1 MIIKSFELDKIDHKK
16 NKNYLFYGENN
27 GLISEILEKKFK
39 SKFKNKIYDYEESE
53 ILKNEKDF
61 FDKILTNSFF
71 DNEKLLII
79 SRSTDKVF
87 KIAEEIIAR
96 NIDDLSIIFL
106 SGNLEKKSKLRKLFE
121 KDKNSVCI
129 AFYPDNQKTLTVL
142 VNNFFNKIKMP
153 VSQEIINTIVE
164 KNDGNRQELNNELIK
179 IENFVKNK
187 KNIKLEEILKLTNS
201 SANNNISE
209 LVDFCLAKN
218 EKKIIKI
225 LNENNFSNEDTVLI
239 IRIFINKIKRLI
251 KIKAQN
257 QENKNI
263 DNVISNFKPPIFWKD
278 KDLVKQQLIN
288 WSDKEIGD
296 LLNSTN
302 ENELLIKKNY
312 ANSLK
317 ILFNFIFSTAKTN

>member
-1 MIIKSFELDKIDHKK
+1 MIIKSFEINKIDHKK
-16 NKNYLFYGENN
+16 NKNYLFYGENY
-27 GLISEILEKKFK
+27 GLITEILEKKFK
-39 SKFKNKIYDYEESE
+39 SEFKNKIYNYEESE

-61 FDKILTNSFF
+61 FDKILTHSFF

-79 SRSTDKVF
+79 SRSTDKIF
-87 KIAEEIIAR
+87 KIAEEIITK

-106 SGNLEKKSKLRKLFE
+106 AGNLDKKSKLRKLFE
-121 KDKNSVCI
+121 KDKKSVCI
-129 AFYPDNQKTLTVL
+129 AFYPDSQKTLSQL
-142 VNNFFNKIKMP
+142 VNNFFKNIKVP

-164 KNDGNRQELNNELIK
+164 KSDGDRQELNNELVK

-187 KNIKLEEILKLTNS
+187 KSIRLEEILKLTNS
-201 SANNNISE
+201 STNNRISE

-218 EKKIIKI
+218 ERKIVKI
-225 LNENNFSNEDTVLI
+225 LNENNFSKEDTILI
-239 IRIFINKIKRLI
+239 IKIFMNKVKRLI
-251 KIKAQN
+251 KLKNQI

-263 DNVISNFKPPIFWKD
+263 DNVISNFKPVIFWKD

-288 WSDKEIGD
+288 WSNKDIGD

-312 ANSLK
+312 ENSLK
-317 ILFNFIFSTAKTN
+317 ILFNFIFSTVKAS